1 MDAEQARK
9 KADRAAVAGFA
20 IGVVLGIAGM
30 VLFAPGD
37 HTAAL
42 DDVPFLGACAVALVL
57 PLVLAVAMRRQKIK
71 ERASGSDGI

>member
-1 MDAEQARK
+1 MGAEQARK
-9 KADRAAVAGFA
+9 KADRATVAGFA
-20 IGVVLGIAGM
+20 IGLVLGIADM
-30 VLFAPGD
+30 VLFAPRD